1 MGGKITG
8 GSRKHESTALPPRCF
23 SEHSWKD
30 APCSGRA
37 RARRAAPSWV
47 CCAVL
52 GTTESGFIFSP
63 RGRGRTLHAQRSSY
77 VSTSSFST
85 SPGTDSALGEFLC
98 HQLSWI
104 CSAGS
109 FLIIG
114 KGAALPKLFLCDARR
129 QECLSQAWSLCVSRR
144 KPQEQR
150 APAQPVSLQQLRGTA
165 S

>member
-1 MGGKITG
+1 M
-8 GSRKHESTALPPRCF
+8 ALENINEQLCHSGAAASAPGRTPHARGEHRLAEQHPPGF
-23 SEHSWKD
+23 AVQFW
-30 APCSGRA
+30 APLKVVSSSPLEVGAGLC
-37 RARRAAPSWV
+37 
-47 CCAVL
+47 
-52 GTTESGFIFSP
+52 TP
-63 RGRGRTLHAQRSSY
+63 RGAATR
-77 VSTSSFST
+77 FST

-114 KGAALPKLFLCDARR
+114 KGAALPKLFLYDAER
-129 QECLSQAWSLCVSRR
+129 QGCLSQAWSLCVSRR

>member
-8 GSRKHESTALPPRCF
+8 GSRKHESTALPRWCC

-52 GTTESGFIFSP
+52 GTTESGFTSP

-77 VSTSSFST
+77 AFLHLPRHRLSTGGVSVSSAELDLLCWLLSNYWEGSC
-85 SPGTDSALGEFLC
+85 SPKAFP
-98 HQLSWI
+98 
-104 CSAGS
+104 
-109 FLIIG
+109 F
-114 KGAALPKLFLCDARR
+114 DAKR

-150 APAQPVSLQQLRGTA
+150 APGQPVSLQQLRGTA